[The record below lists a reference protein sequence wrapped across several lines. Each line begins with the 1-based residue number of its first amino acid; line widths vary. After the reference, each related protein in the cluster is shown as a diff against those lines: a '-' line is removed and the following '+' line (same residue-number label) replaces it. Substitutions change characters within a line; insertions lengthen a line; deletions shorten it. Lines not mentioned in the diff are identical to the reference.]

1 MDQSALHRRRRS
13 EGFYT
18 HSPQYRGMTMAEQ
31 SPDDNPY
38 VADPET
44 AFDPVAT
51 LDGARARDQARQLRE
66 AIRYHDY
73 RYYVE
78 NDPAIGDRAYD
89 ALFSRLQDLEA
100 EFDLATG
107 DSPTQRV
114 GGEPLDELGE
124 VEHVATMGSIDQ
136 GGEVEDVREF
146 DERVRR
152 GLDREP
158 QYFCEPKFDGLSV
171 EIVYEDGEYR
181 RAATR
186 GDGEVGEDVTENVRT
201 IRSVPQRLRGDYP
214 EFLAVRGEVYMPR
227 EAFTAYNRE
236 RVEDGEDPFA
246 NPRNAAAGTLRQL
259 DPSITAKRP
268 LAVFFFGVLDASV
281 EFDSHAALHERLP
294 EWGLR
299 VCDRTAA
306 VDDIEAAI
314 DYRDEQLAARDD
326 LDYEIDGVV
335 LKVNDMAACERLGA
349 TSRAPRWAF
358 AYKFPARKE
367 ETTVR
372 DIVVQ
377 VGRTGRLTPVA
388 LMDPV
393 EVGGV
398 TVTRASL
405 HNPSLI
411 EELGVGMGDRVR
423 IKRAGDVIPDV
434 VEVVEGNGDGH
445 FEFPPECPVCA
456 SPVER
461 DGPMAFCSGGLS
473 CPAQRERSVQHYA
486 SRDGLDIEGLGEK
499 AVEQLLSAGLIEDA
513 ADLYELSVDELA
525 ELEGWGQK
533 SAENLVAELEAAREP
548 PLADFLTALG
558 IHDVG
563 RVTARNLAQAF
574 GTFDAISA
582 AAEGDTDDG
591 GQVTLEQAAQGSAG
605 GDREAFQQVDDVG
618 PEVAGSIVEFFQSE
632 GNRAVLDRLLDHV
645 DPQSADTSGGD
656 ALEGLTFVFTGSLE
670 EYTRGEAQELVERA
684 GGSATASV
692 SGNTDYLVAGDNPG
706 QRKRDDAAANDVPI
720 LSESEFADLLGETG
734 LL

>member
-1 MDQSALHRRRRS
+1 
-13 EGFYT
+13 
-18 HSPQYRGMTMAEQ
+18 MAAV
-31 SPDDNPY
+31 SDSDLADNPY
-38 VADPET
+38 VEDPPTSFEDVETIEAD
-44 AFDPVAT
+44 A
-51 LDGARARDQARQLRE
+51 AREQAGKLRA

-78 NDPAIGDRAYD
+78 ADPVVGDRTYD
-89 ALFSRLQDLEA
+89 ALFSRLQDLEEA
-100 EFDLATG
+100 FDLATDG
-107 DSPTQRV
+107 SPTQRV
-114 GGEPLDELGE
+114 GGEPLEELGE
-124 VEHVATMGSIDQ
+124 VDHVAPMRSIDQ
-136 GGEVEDVREF
+136 GGEVADVREF

-152 GLDREP
+152 GLTEYDGP
-158 QYFCEPKFDGLSV
+158 IQYFCEPKFDGLSV
-171 EIVYEDGEYR
+171 EVVYEDGEFV

-214 EFLAVRGEVYMPR
+214 DYLAVRGEVYMPR

-236 RVEDGEDPFA
+236 RVENGDDPFA

-259 DPSITAKRP
+259 DPAITAQRP

-281 EFDSHAALHERLP
+281 DFESHAGIHERLP

-299 VCDRTAA
+299 VCDRARV
-306 VDDIEAAI
+306 VDEIEAAI
-314 DYRDEQLAARDD
+314 DYRDAQLDARDE

-335 LKVNDMAACERLGA
+335 LKVNDGDACDRLGS

-411 EELGVGMGDRVR
+411 EDLGVGIGDRVR

-445 FEFPPECPVCA
+445 FAFPDACPACG
-456 SPVER
+456 SQVER
-461 DGPMAFCSGGLS
+461 DGPMAFCTGGLT
-473 CPAQRERSVQHYA
+473 CPAQRERSVEHYA

-499 AVEQLLSAGLIEDA
+499 AVEQLLEAGLVENA
-513 ADLYELSVDELA
+513 ADLYELSVEDLA
-525 ELEGWGQK
+525 DLEGWGET
-533 SAENLVAELEAAREP
+533 SARNLVDELDAAREP
-548 PLADFLTALG
+548 ELDEFLTALG
-558 IHDVG
+558 IPQVG
-563 RVTARNLAQAF
+563 GVTARNLAQAF
-574 GTFDAISA
+574 GSFEAIRE
-582 AAEGDTDDG
+582 AAEGGDEPAE
-591 GQVTLEQAAQGSAG
+591 GQVTLG
-605 GDREAFQQVDDVG
+605 EAVGEDTRADTFEAVPDVG
-618 PEVAGSIVEFFQSE
+618 PVVARSIVDFFEGE
-632 GNRAVLDRLLDHV
+632 GNRAVLSRLLDHV
-645 DPQSADTSGGD
+645 DPQDADHSQGE
-656 ALEGLTFVFTGSLE
+656 ALDGLTFVFTGSLSD
-670 EYTRGEAQELVERA
+670 YTRGEAQDLVERA
-684 GGSATASV
+684 GGSATSSV
-692 SGNTDYLVAGDNPG
+692 SGNTDYLVVGENAG
-706 QRKRDDAAANDVPI
+706 QRKRDDAEDNDVAM
-720 LSESEFADLLGETG
+720 LSEDEFVDLLDSKGV
-734 LL
+734 L

>member
-1 MDQSALHRRRRS
+1 
-13 EGFYT
+13 
-18 HSPQYRGMTMAEQ
+18 MTTAAQTPE
-31 SPDDNPY
+31 DNPY
-38 VADPET
+38 VDEPET
-44 AFDPVAT
+44 EFSPVES
-51 LDGARARDQARQLRE
+51 LDIDAARGQADDLRE

-78 NDPAIGDRAYD
+78 ADPVIGDRAYD
-89 ALFSRLQDLEA
+89 ALFSRLQTLEDA
-100 EFDLATG
+100 FDLDTDG
-107 DSPTQRV
+107 SPTQRV

-124 VEHVATMGSIDQ
+124 IEHVATMGSIDQ
-136 GGEVEDVREF
+136 GGDVEDVREF

-152 GLDREP
+152 GIAEAAYDGDQ

-171 EIVYEDGEYR
+171 EVVYEDGEYV

-186 GDGEVGEDVTENVRT
+186 GDGAVGEDVTENVRT

-214 EFLAVRGEVYMPR
+214 DFLAVRGEVYIPR

-236 RVEDGEDPFA
+236 RVESGKDPFA

-259 DPSITAKRP
+259 DPTITAARP

-281 EFDSHAALHERLP
+281 DFDSHRAIHERLP

-299 VCDRTAA
+299 VCDRTRV

-314 DYRDEQLAARDD
+314 DYRDEQLDARDD

-335 LKVNDMAACERLGA
+335 LKLNDGDACDLLGS

-367 ETTVR
+367 ETTLR

-411 EELGVGMGDRVR
+411 EELGVDIGDRIR

-434 VEVVEGNGDGH
+434 VEVVEGSGDGY
-445 FEFPPECPVCA
+445 FEFHASCPVCG
-456 SPVER
+456 SQVER
-461 DGPMAFCSGGLS
+461 DGPMAFCTGGLS
-473 CPAQRERSVQHYA
+473 CPAQRERSIEHYA

-499 AVEQLLSAGLIEDA
+499 AVEQLLGAGLVENA

-525 ELEGWGQK
+525 DLEGWGET
-533 SAENLVAELEAAREP
+533 SAQNLVDELDAASAP
-548 PLADFLTALG
+548 ALDDFLTALG
-558 IHDVG
+558 IPQVG
-563 RVTARNLAQAF
+563 GVTARNLAQEF
-574 GTFDAISA
+574 GTFEAIRE
-582 AAEGDTDDG
+582 AAEGG
-591 GQVTLEQAAQGSAG
+591 GEPAEGQVTLGAA
-605 GDREAFQQVDDVG
+605 VG
-618 PEVAGSIVEFFQSE
+618 EDTRAESFETVPDIGPVVARSIVDFFQDE
-632 GNRAVLDRLLDHV
+632 GNRQVLDRLLDHV
-645 DPQSADTSGGD
+645 DPQPADQSAGD
-656 ALEGLTFVFTGSLE
+656 ALSGLTFVFTGSLDD
-670 EYTRGEAQELVERA
+670 YTRGDAQDLVERA
-684 GGSATASV
+684 GGSATSSV
-692 SGNTDYLVAGDNPG
+692 SGNTDYLVVGDNAG
-706 QRKRDDAAANDVPI
+706 QRKREDAEANDVET
-720 LSESEFADLLGETG
+720 LSEAEFVDLLESNGV
-734 LL
+734 L